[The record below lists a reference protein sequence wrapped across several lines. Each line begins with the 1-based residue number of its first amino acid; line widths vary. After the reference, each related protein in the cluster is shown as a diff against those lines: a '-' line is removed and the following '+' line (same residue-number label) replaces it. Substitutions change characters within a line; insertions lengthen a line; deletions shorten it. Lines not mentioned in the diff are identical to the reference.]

1 MKGRRLSPGR
11 SEYFSTISKAILL
24 RGTTTVLAVSFIVFV
39 GMYSTAPLM
48 TSCFFRRSRSPTRQ
62 PTLHWNTKISL
73 CSSNE
78 GREEKSVNQIF
89 CTSSRLRYIGE
100 PYRSEG
106 IVKPSKG
113 NASMIFVLYAQLKNA
128 RSSLNT
134 PLR

>member
-11 SEYFSTISKAILL
+11 SEYFSTISRAILL

-39 GMYSTAPLM
+39 GIYSTAPLM
-48 TSCFFRRSRSPTRQ
+48 TSYFFRRSKSPTRH

-73 CSSNE
+73 CISSA
-78 GREEKSVNQIF
+78 GREEKSADQIVW
-89 CTSSRLRYIGE
+89 TSSKLRYMGE